1 MNNNLKGLL
10 VGAFILLIALLL
22 LSKCHSCGHPREI
35 ADVTPPDTDVVAPQP
50 EPEPE
55 DSVFDANDYGGNG
68 VLKVTLAWEF
78 PGDIDLHVYEPG
90 GNHIYFAN
98 RRNPDTTG
106 WLDMDNLEGG
116 RRGEPAVENVF
127 WDNPPSGRYRVA
139 VKYFSTRQGVEEG
152 DVLVVI
158 QVNGEESRYNI
169 HLDEQGEEVDVATV
183 DYAPPTNP
191 QQR

>member
-1 MNNNLKGLL
+1 MNNHLKGIL

-22 LSKCHSCGHPREI
+22 LSKCHSCAQPQEI
-35 ADVTPPDTDVVAPQP
+35 AQTPVDSVPEAPAP
-50 EPEPE
+50 EPVPE

-98 RRNPDTTG
+98 RRNNATTG
-106 WLDMDNLEGG
+106 WLDVDNLEGG
-116 RRGEPAVENVF
+116 RPGDPAVENVF
-127 WDNPPSGRYRVA
+127 WDNPPTGNYRVA
-139 VKYFSTRQGVEEG
+139 VKFFSTRQGVGQG

-169 HLDEQGEEVDVATV
+169 RLDEVGEEVDVATV
-183 DYAPPTNP
+183 YYAPPQTDP
-191 QQR
+191 AQ

>member
-22 LSKCHSCGHPREI
+22 LSKCHSCGHPRTIDEP
-35 ADVTPPDTDVVAPQP
+35 ADTVAVTPEPQ
-50 EPEPE
+50 

-106 WLDMDNLEGG
+106 WLDMDNLDGG
-116 RRGEPAVENVF
+116 HRGNPAVENVF
-127 WDNPPSGRYRVA
+127 WDNPPSGDYRVA
-139 VKYFSTRQGVEEG
+139 VKYFSTREMVEEG

-158 QVNGEESRYNI
+158 QVNGEENRYNI
-169 HLDEQGEEVDVATV
+169 HLDEVGEEVDVATV
-183 DYAPPTNP
+183 SYAPPQNR

>member
-1 MNNNLKGLL
+1 MNNHLKGIL

-35 ADVTPPDTDVVAPQP
+35 AQLQPDTIPPEVSAP

-98 RRNPDTTG
+98 RRNPATTG
-106 WLDMDNLEGG
+106 WLDMDNLDGG
-116 RRGEPAVENVF
+116 RSGEPAVENVF
-127 WDNPPSGRYRVA
+127 WDNPPTGNYRVA

-158 QVNGEESRYNI
+158 QLNGEETRYDI
-169 HLDEQGEEVDVATV
+169 HLERTGEEVDVATV
-183 DYAPPTNP
+183 YYAPPQNQP
-191 QQR
+191 AQ